1 MHEERNTSLLIDGY
15 RSAPDRL
22 APHAGGRISRLTAR
36 AMWCYASFLVFA
48 QVWCVGSA
56 LAQGAG
62 QDRRI
67 ALIIGNSAYRQ
78 SPLTNPVNDAQAMA
92 ATLGA
97 LGFTVTKLENAS
109 KGQMSDAIRKFGEA
123 IKRGGVGLFYYAGH
137 GLQVQGENFL
147 LPVDANIEDINQV
160 VAQGVEAKKVLQ
172 EMSNAK
178 NHLNL
183 VILDA
188 CRNNPFV
195 QSASRG
201 LNTQPDTTD
210 GRARADKAGGLAPME
225 ALVGTL
231 IAFATA
237 PDSVA
242 ADGTGK
248 NGVYTENLLRN
259 LAEPGL
265 KVEEVFKRTR
275 FAVRQETGGRQVPW
289 ENTSLEGDFY
299 FVPLPTG
306 TTTSAGGA
314 GPSTNLARDQ
324 QAALPPGRAD
334 ASSSRPPRSPS
345 GFSFSREEEKDRT
358 TRFAKDDEIR
368 ARLQAPCPEP
378 LRQRP
383 IVIDIAE
390 ESRADGLV
398 LTERSSRFAQL
409 VSQHLQQAGLTANV
423 ARTQGQPGRLGLD
436 LGGQSSA
443 SSVDPS
449 RHKGSYSIQG
459 VVFSQQGANRVVR
472 LKEANV
478 SAELALRDPTGR
490 IMTMVEVSGATFTG
504 QDTSASARALTK
516 EQASDASSQLY
527 TAFCGAGVGT
537 GRPSR

>member
-1 MHEERNTSLLIDGY
+1 MHEERNTSLLIDGS
-15 RSAPDRL
+15 RSVPDRL

-48 QVWCVGSA
+48 QMLLAGSA

-92 ATLGA
+92 ATLGS

-195 QSASRG
+195 QSVSRG

-265 KVEEVFKRTR
+265 RVEEVFKRTR

-314 GPSTNLARDQ
+314 GPSPNLAREQ

-345 GFSFSREEEKDRT
+345 GFSFSREEEKDRA

-409 VSQHLQQAGLTANV
+409 VSQHLQQAGLTTNV
-423 ARTQGQPGRLGLD
+423 ARTQGQSGRLGLD
-436 LGGQSSA
+436 LTGQSSA

-449 RHKGSYSIQG
+449 RHKGNYSIQG

-478 SAELALRDPTGR
+478 NAELALRDPTGR

-527 TAFCGAGVGT
+527 AAFCGAGVGT

>member
-1 MHEERNTSLLIDGY
+1 VQE
-15 RSAPDRL
+15 P
-22 APHAGGRISRLTAR
+22 
-36 AMWCYASFLVFA
+36 
-48 QVWCVGSA
+48 
-56 LAQGAG
+56 
-62 QDRRI
+62 RI

-92 ATLGA
+92 ATLGT

-109 KGQMSDAIRKFGEA
+109 KGQMADAIRKFGDA
-123 IKRGGVGLFYYAGH
+123 IKRGGIGLFYFAGH

-147 LPVDANIEDINQV
+147 LPVDANIEDMNQV
-160 VAQGVEAKKVLQ
+160 MAQGVEAKKVLQ
-172 EMSNAK
+172 EMSSAK
-178 NHLNL
+178 NSLNL

-188 CRNNPFV
+188 CRNNPFT

-201 LNTQPDTTD
+201 LNTQPDKTD
-210 GRARADKAGGLAPME
+210 GRTRADKAGGLAPME

-259 LAEPGL
+259 LTEPGL

-299 FVPLPTG
+299 FVPPAAG
-306 TTTSAGGA
+306 ITTSSGVAGQSA
-314 GPSTNLARDQ
+314 NLTRDQ
-324 QAALPPGRAD
+324 QAAVQPGRA
-334 ASSSRPPRSPS
+334 APSSAQPTRSPS
-345 GFSFSREEEKDRT
+345 GFSFSREEEKDRA

-383 IVIDIAE
+383 IVIDITE

-398 LTERSSRFAQL
+398 LTERSSHFAQL
-409 VSQHLQQAGLTANV
+409 VSQHLQQAGLTTTV
-423 ARTQGQPGRLGLD
+423 TRVQGQSGRLALD
-436 LGGQSSA
+436 LPGQTSA

-449 RHKGSYSIQG
+449 RHKGTYSIQG
-459 VVFSQQGANRVVR
+459 VVFSQRGANPLVR
-472 LKEANV
+472 LKEASV
-478 SAELALRDPTGR
+478 SAELALRDPAGR
-490 IMTMVEVSGATFTG
+490 IITMVEVSGTTFSG
-504 QDTSASARALTK
+504 QDTSAAARGLTK
-516 EQASDASSQLY
+516 EQANDASSQLY
-527 TAFCGAGVGT
+527 TAFCGAGIGP

>member
-22 APHAGGRISRLTAR
+22 APHAGGRIRRLTAR

-48 QVWCVGSA
+48 QVWFVGSA

-67 ALIIGNSAYRQ
+67 ALIICNSAYRQ

-92 ATLGA
+92 ATLGS

-201 LNTQPDTTD
+201 LNTQPDNTD

-237 PDSVA
+237 PVSVA

-299 FVPLPTG
+299 FVAPSTG
-306 TTTSAGGA
+306 SVASSGSAGQSTTPA
-314 GPSTNLARDQ
+314 GGQ
-324 QAALPPGRAD
+324 QAALQP
-334 ASSSRPPRSPS
+334 SRSDTPVARPVRSPS
-345 GFSFSREEEKDRT
+345 GFSFAREEEKDRA

-368 ARLQAPCPEP
+368 ARLQAPCPETW
-378 LRQRP
+378 RQRP
-383 IVIDIAE
+383 IVIDITE
-390 ESRADGLV
+390 ESHADGLIA
-398 LTERSSRFAQL
+398 TDRSSRFAQF
-409 VSQHLQQAGLTANV
+409 VHQNLQQAGLTTSLAGLTTSL
-423 ARTQGQPGRLGLD
+423 AGSQGRPAGL
-436 LGGQSSA
+436 A
-443 SSVDPS
+443 
-449 RHKGSYSIQG
+449 
-459 VVFSQQGANRVVR
+459 
-472 LKEANV
+472 
-478 SAELALRDPTGR
+478 GR
-490 IMTMVEVSGATFTG
+490 IA
-504 QDTSASARALTK
+504 ASAGRA
-516 EQASDASSQLY
+516 
-527 TAFCGAGVGT
+527 
-537 GRPSR
+537 SRAPGQYS

>member
-1 MHEERNTSLLIDGY
+1 
-15 RSAPDRL
+15 
-22 APHAGGRISRLTAR
+22 
-36 AMWCYASFLVFA
+36 MWCYASFLVFA

-92 ATLGA
+92 ATLGS

-178 NHLNL
+178 NLLNL

-201 LNTQPDTTD
+201 LNTQPDTAD

-314 GPSTNLARDQ
+314 GPSTNLAREQ

-334 ASSSRPPRSPS
+334 TPATRPARSPS
-345 GFSFSREEEKDRT
+345 GFSFAREEEKDRT

-423 ARTQGQPGRLGLD
+423 ARTPGQPGRLGLD

-478 SAELALRDPTGR
+478 NAELALRDPTGR

-527 TAFCGAGVGT
+527 AAFCGAGVGT